1 MCPRLHYFN
10 FAFPVER
17 FRDHAPPN
25 VSAHRNSG
33 PHFISGDC
41 SPEVFRPIENALH
54 KLADENEG
62 NWRKTNRSCKRKY
75 IFFQEWG
82 IRIDAPSITATN

>member
-1 MCPRLHYFN
+1 M
-10 FAFPVER
+10 ER

-54 KLADENEG
+54 KLADENEEIG
-62 NWRKTNRSCKRKY
+62 EKQTEVVKEN
-75 IFFQEWG
+75 IFFSKSGEY
-82 IRIDAPSITATN
+82 A